1 MPIKHLL
8 LFIFISSI
16 AINPAPVRMG
26 PIFPGLAS
34 LIGVVR

>member
-8 LFIFISSI
+8 LFIFIFSI
-16 AINPAPVRMG
+16 AINPAPVRMA